1 MGPVIYVCKMYISSK
16 IVKGYEVVSQIS
28 IILSYTSSTTAI
40 DLLSQF
46 LFIWNK
52 IVNSSYIIG
61 TDFFYWYNSILF
73 DLLVGSNRT

>member
-16 IVKGYEVVSQIS
+16 IVNGYEVVSQIS
-28 IILSYTSSTTAI
+28 IILSYTSSNTAI